1 MQKNKRRLKKPYRVL
16 RVFYRTVVVLASLV
30 VLLYIV
36 LAIALRPPEIAQAVN
51 EPKKTAESTQSN
63 IDNPSVTETGK
74 KVRKELCYTFLL
86 VASDDGNGNA
96 DTIMLMTY
104 DVKSKKIGMVS
115 IPRDTAVRTDR
126 KMPKINAAYNKSID
140 ALKDEVSHLVGIP
153 IDFYVVVDMKAF
165 VSLVDAVG
173 GVTVN
178 IPVYMYYD
186 DPTQHLSI
194 HYTPGE
200 QFLNGKQALEV
211 ARFRK
216 NGDGTGYKDSDVG
229 RTKMQQTILA
239 ALADKVI
246 SWNNVTK
253 VNQFINIFTNNVKT
267 DLSKTN
273 IAYFAKEGVKVDL
286 GHDLTGATLPGDGTK
301 TYKGYKWCYELNKEE
316 SLAILNQYVN
326 PYTEPL
332 TLEDVDFLTLK

>member
-1 MQKNKRRLKKPYRVL
+1 METNKRKLKKPYRVL
-16 RVFYRTVVVLASLV
+16 RGLYRTIVALASIVVVLYIALAV
-30 VLLYIV
+30 V
-36 LAIALRPPEIAQAVN
+36 LRPPEVAQAVS
-51 EPKKTAESTQSN
+51 EPKTEANESNTV
-63 IDNPSVTETGK
+63 NPSVADTGT

-96 DTIMLMTY
+96 DTIMVMTY
-104 DVKSKKIGMVS
+104 DVKNKKIGMVS

-140 ALKDEVSHLVGIP
+140 VLKDEVSNLVGFP

-173 GVTVN
+173 GVNFNV
-178 IPVYMYYD
+178 PVEMYYD
-186 DPTQHLSI
+186 DPTQDLSI
-194 HYTPGE
+194 HYMPGE
-200 QFLNGKQALEV
+200 QFLNGQQALEV

-229 RTKMQQTILA
+229 RTKTQQMLLG
-239 ALADKVI
+239 ALADKI
-246 SWNNVTK
+246 IAWNNVTK
-253 VNQFINIFTNNVKT
+253 VNQFINIFSKNVKT

-286 GHDLTGATLPGDGTK
+286 GSALTGTTLPGDGTK

-326 PYTEPL
+326 PYTVPL
-332 TLEDVDFLTLK
+332 TLEDVDFLTLS